1 MASVATSSPSYDV
14 CGVLQGGADAAVFR
28 LVVKL
33 RLSSRRQN
41 ARATD
46 QFHLGHGSIQIRMRK
61 IITIATREYKAMVAT
76 KAFLLSIIMM
86 PVIMLGS
93 IVVMGVL
100 QSQAE
105 IKTRRIAVVDH
116 SGIFSDAIEL
126 AAKAHNQDIDSQI
139 ADGQAPDFAAS
150 MGLVRER
157 YQIENVVA
165 SADSEQR
172 LKQLLELSDRIRSQQ
187 LYAILE
193 IPEGNFVELE
203 EFSSKEMDDAADLDV
218 PPIAAR
224 FYSQQSSLAD
234 AKRWL
239 SGVINQQLRDER
251 LRYADIDPEAVEIAS
266 QPLPINGM
274 GLFTLTE
281 AGQATEATLQQNPL
295 GAIFVPLGV
304 MLLMFA
310 VIFMAAQPML
320 ESVLEEKSQRI
331 AEVLLGSVGSFQLM
345 LGKLLGT
352 VSGSLTVFVIY
363 IAGMLVW
370 SFYTGASD
378 QIPFELAPWFVV
390 FQILGVLFYASI
402 FLAIGAS
409 VSQLKEAQPFLM
421 PVWLLMVSPLFVW
434 LLLIRDPLSSTSVC
448 LSLFPPA
455 TPTTMMLRLATGQAI
470 PWWQPVLGAVLLTL
484 ATLAVVLFASRV
496 FRVGILWQGK
506 TPRFTEVIRWAWRD

>member
-1 MASVATSSPSYDV
+1 
-14 CGVLQGGADAAVFR
+14 
-28 LVVKL
+28 
-33 RLSSRRQN
+33 
-41 ARATD
+41 
-46 QFHLGHGSIQIRMRK
+46 
-61 IITIATREYKAMVAT
+61 MVAT

-93 IVVMGVL
+93 IVTMGVL
-100 QSQAE
+100 QNQAE
-105 IKTRRIAVVDH
+105 TKTRRIAVIDH
-116 SGIFSDAIEL
+116 TGIFSDAIEL
-126 AAKAHNQDIDSQI
+126 AANAHNQDIDSQI
-139 ADGQAPDFAAS
+139 ANGQSADFAAAVG
-150 MGLVRER
+150 MVRER
-157 YQIENVVA
+157 YQIENLIAAVNT
-165 SADSEQR
+165 EQR
-172 LKQLLELSDRIRSQQ
+172 LDQLLELSDRIRRQQ

-203 EFSSKEMDDAADLDV
+203 ALSSGELDFDELSFNDLDSEEMDDAPDRDTSLV
-218 PPIAAR
+218 AAR

-239 SGVINQQLRDER
+239 SRVINQQLRNER

-266 QPLPINGM
+266 RPLPIEGM

-281 AGQATEATLQQNPL
+281 TGQATEATPQQDPL
-295 GAIFVPLGV
+295 RAIFVPLGV
-304 MLLMFA
+304 MVLMFA

-331 AEVLLGSVGSFQLM
+331 AEVLLGSVGSFELM

-352 VSGSLTVFVIY
+352 VSGSLTVFMIY
-363 IAGMLVW
+363 VAGMLAW
-370 SFYTGASD
+370 SFYTGSSN
-378 QIPFELAPWFVV
+378 QIPFELAPWFVA

-409 VSQLKEAQPFLM
+409 VSQLKEAQSFLM
-421 PVWLLMVSPLFVW
+421 PVWMMMVSPLFVW

-455 TPTTMMLRLATGQAI
+455 TPTAMMLRLATGQAI
-470 PWWQPVLGAVLLTL
+470 PWWQPVLGAGLLTL

-496 FRVGILWQGK
+496 FRIGILWQGK
-506 TPRFTEVIRWAWRD
+506 APRFTELIRWAWRS

>member
-1 MASVATSSPSYDV
+1 
-14 CGVLQGGADAAVFR
+14 
-28 LVVKL
+28 
-33 RLSSRRQN
+33 
-41 ARATD
+41 
-46 QFHLGHGSIQIRMRK
+46 
-61 IITIATREYKAMVAT
+61 MVAT

-86 PVIMLGS
+86 PVIILGS

-100 QSQAE
+100 QNQAE
-105 IKTRRIAVVDH
+105 IKTRRIAIIDH
-116 SGIFSDAIEL
+116 TGIFSNAIKL
-126 AAKAHNQDIDSQI
+126 ASNAHNQDIDSQI
-139 ADGQAPDFAAS
+139 ANGQSSDFAAS
-150 MGLVRER
+150 MGVMRER

-165 SADSEQR
+165 AADAEQR
-172 LKQLLELSDRIRSQQ
+172 LNQLLELSDRIRSQQ

-203 EFSSKEMDDAADLDV
+203 ALSSGELDFDELNPKEIDFDAVDLDT
-218 PPIAAR
+218 PPVAAR

-239 SGVINQQLRDER
+239 SGVINQQLRNER

-281 AGQATEATLQQNPL
+281 AGQATEATPQQAPFR
-295 GAIFVPLGV
+295 AIFVPLGV
-304 MLLMFA
+304 MVLMFA

-331 AEVLLGSVGSFQLM
+331 AEVLLGSVDSFQLM

-352 VSGSLTVFVIY
+352 VSGSLTVFAIY
-363 IAGMLVW
+363 VTGMLVW
-370 SFYTGASD
+370 SFYTGTSD

-409 VSQLKEAQPFLM
+409 VSQLKEAQSFLV
-421 PVWLLMVSPLFVW
+421 PVWMLMVSPLFVW

-455 TPTTMMLRLATGQAI
+455 TPTAMMLRLATGQAI

-496 FRVGILWQGK
+496 FRVGILWQGQA
-506 TPRFTEVIRWAWRD
+506 PRFTEIIRWAWRS

>member
-1 MASVATSSPSYDV
+1 
-14 CGVLQGGADAAVFR
+14 
-28 LVVKL
+28 
-33 RLSSRRQN
+33 
-41 ARATD
+41 
-46 QFHLGHGSIQIRMRK
+46 
-61 IITIATREYKAMVAT
+61 MVAT

-105 IKTRRIAVVDH
+105 IKMRRIAVVDH
-116 SGIFSDAIEL
+116 TGIFSDAIEL
-126 AAKAHNQDIDSQI
+126 AAKAHNQNIDSQI
-139 ADGQAPDFAAS
+139 ANGQAPDFAAS
-150 MGLVRER
+150 MALVRER

-165 SADSEQR
+165 SADPEQR
-172 LKQLLELSDRIRSQQ
+172 LKQLLELSDRIRRQQ

-193 IPEGNFVELE
+193 IPEGNFVELKE
-203 EFSSKEMDDAADLDV
+203 LSSGELDFDELSSHEIDDLDA
-218 PPIAAR
+218 PPFAAR

-234 AKRWL
+234 AKHWL
-239 SGVINQQLRDER
+239 SGVINRQLRNER
-251 LRYADIDPEAVEIAS
+251 LRYADIDPEAVAIAS
-266 QPLPINGM
+266 QPLPVNGM

-281 AGQATEATLQQNPL
+281 AGQATEATLQQDPL

-496 FRVGILWQGK
+496 FRMGILWQGK
-506 TPRFTEVIRWAWRD
+506 APQLTEIIRWAWRD

>member
-1 MASVATSSPSYDV
+1 
-14 CGVLQGGADAAVFR
+14 
-28 LVVKL
+28 
-33 RLSSRRQN
+33 
-41 ARATD
+41 
-46 QFHLGHGSIQIRMRK
+46 MRK

-93 IVVMGVL
+93 IVVMSVL
-100 QSQAE
+100 QGQAE

-116 SGIFSDAIEL
+116 TGIFSDAIVR
-126 AAKAHNQDIDSQI
+126 AAKIHNQGIDSQI
-139 ADGQAPDFAAS
+139 ANGQAPGFAAS

-157 YQIENVVA
+157 YQIETVVA
-165 SADSEQR
+165 SADPEPR
-172 LKQLLELSDRIRSQQ
+172 LNQLLELSDRVRSQQ

-203 EFSSKEMDDAADLDV
+203 ALSSGELDFDELSSKEMDATAGLDASS
-218 PPIAAR
+218 IAAR

-234 AKRWL
+234 AKGWL
-239 SGVINQQLRDER
+239 SNVINQQLRNER
-251 LRYADIDPEAVEIAS
+251 LLYADIDPEAVEIAS

-274 GLFTLTE
+274 GLFTITE
-281 AGQATEATLQQNPL
+281 TGQATEATIQQDPL
-295 GAIFVPLGV
+295 RAIFVPLGV

-352 VSGSLTVFVIY
+352 VSGSLTIFVIY
-363 IAGMLVW
+363 IVGMLVW

-378 QIPFELAPWFVV
+378 QVPFELAPWFVV

-421 PVWLLMVSPLFVW
+421 PVWLLMVSPIFVW

-455 TPTTMMLRLATGQAI
+455 TPTTMMLRLATGQSI
-470 PWWQPVLGAVLLTL
+470 PWWQPVLGALLLAL

-506 TPRFTEVIRWAWRD
+506 APRFTDVIRWAWRW

>member
-1 MASVATSSPSYDV
+1 MICAVCFRPALTPPPSGLSLNAGCRVAAQTSEQPINFMW
-14 CGVLQGGADAAVFR
+14 AT
-28 LVVKL
+28 
-33 RLSSRRQN
+33 
-41 ARATD
+41 AR
-46 QFHLGHGSIQIRMRK
+46 QIRMRK

-105 IKTRRIAVVDH
+105 IKTRCIAVVDH
-116 SGIFSDAIEL
+116 TGIFLDAIEL
-126 AAKAHNQDIDSQI
+126 AAKTHNQDIDSQI
-139 ADGQAPDFAAS
+139 ANGQAPDFAPS
-150 MGLVRER
+150 MGVIRER
-157 YQIENVVA
+157 YQIENVA
-165 SADSEQR
+165 AAADPEQR

-193 IPEGNFVELE
+193 IPEGNFVEIE
-203 EFSSKEMDDAADLDV
+203 ELRSNELDFDAADLDAPSV
-218 PPIAAR
+218 AAR

-239 SGVINQQLRDER
+239 SSMINQHLRNER
-251 LRYADIDPEAVEIAS
+251 LRYADIDPEVVEIAS

-274 GLFTLTE
+274 DLFTLTE
-281 AGQATEATLQQNPL
+281 TGQATEPTPQQDPL
-295 GAIFVPLGV
+295 RAIFVPLGV

-352 VSGSLTVFVIY
+352 VSGSLTVFIIY
-363 IAGMLVW
+363 IAGMLIW

-409 VSQLKEAQPFLM
+409 VSQLKEAQPFLI
-421 PVWLLMVSPLFVW
+421 PVWLMMVSPLFVW
-434 LLLIRDPLSSTSVC
+434 LLLIRDPLSNTSVC

-496 FRVGILWQGK
+496 FRMGILWQGK
-506 TPRFTEVIRWAWRD
+506 APRFTDVIRWAWRW